1 MHQLVTACEKIGNL
15 VVFIEHYNIITYNIY
30 INSHHY
36 RYLARLP
43 VVNIVSVQYILKVYT
58 YKKSISI
65 CNLISIYSLNLQ
77 LNI

>member
-1 MHQLVTACEKIGNL
+1 M
-15 VVFIEHYNIITYNIY
+15 
-30 INSHHY
+30 NSHHY